1 MLCSTGDACGFTD
14 TRSPDCSWVNHSDV
28 MIETIDAH
36 EAWCPPTFSP
46 LGLGRMRLAWWIIA
60 VDVHS
65 TCAAISLSTS
75 PLATALCKFS
85 GERAVVIPSSR

>member
-1 MLCSTGDACGFTD
+1 MTPAARLSAAIEL
-14 TRSPDCSWVNHSDV
+14 
-28 MIETIDAH
+28 IETIDAH

-65 TCAAISLSTS
+65 TCAAISSSTS
-75 PLATALCKFS
+75 PEVAVVRALS
-85 GERAVVIPSSR
+85 LEWAVVIPSSL

>member
-1 MLCSTGDACGFTD
+1 
-14 TRSPDCSWVNHSDV
+14 

-60 VDVHS
+60 VEVHS
-65 TCAAISLSTS
+65 TCAAISSSAS
-75 PLATALCKFS
+75 PLEAAFRKFS
-85 GERAVVIPSSR
+85 GERAVVIRSPR